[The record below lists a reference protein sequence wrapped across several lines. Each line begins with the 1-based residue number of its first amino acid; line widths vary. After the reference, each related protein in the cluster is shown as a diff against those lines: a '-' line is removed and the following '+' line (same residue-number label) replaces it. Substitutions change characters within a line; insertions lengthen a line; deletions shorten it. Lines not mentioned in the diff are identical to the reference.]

1 MSFHVSLVGCG
12 SPHREDGRRHVTR
25 TSPRKLL
32 ITQRSVLR
40 VDAAA
45 WFRDATTVLG
55 DQPHLRPGIATGFFG
70 YGYQTWIFPGERRM
84 FALLGVRGQSIF
96 VDPQS
101 RLVMVHTAVRK
112 QPAAG
117 PGPRESTALWAAVRE
132 LGGSR

>member
-45 WFRDATTVLG
+45 WIRDATTVRG

-70 YGYQTWIFPGERRM
+70 YGYQTWIFPGERPM

-96 VDPQS
+96 VDPTS
-101 RLVMVHTAVRK
+101 RLVMVHTAVRR
-112 QPAAG
+112 QPANDPGNVEAG
-117 PGPRESTALWAAVRE
+117 ALWAGIVRT
-132 LGGSR
+132 LGQ